1 MTEHHQMKKLW
12 PLSWSLSSARFCF
25 AFLRLLPA
33 FLQIFLISVL
43 DDDWSIWS
51 NESIILDDARVFA
64 HAQSS
69 ARCIVLSVWGGVQ
82 PTESGSPQK
91 LCSLEAL

>member
-43 DDDWSIWS
+43 DDWSIWS

-69 ARCIVLSVWGGVQ
+69 ARCIVLSVWGVQ